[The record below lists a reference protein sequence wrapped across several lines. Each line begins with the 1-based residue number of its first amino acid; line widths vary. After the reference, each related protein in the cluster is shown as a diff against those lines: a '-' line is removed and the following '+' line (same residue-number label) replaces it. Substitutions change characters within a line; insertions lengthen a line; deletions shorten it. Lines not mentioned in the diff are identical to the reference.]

1 MFFFGFVF
9 VLPVHVGFRQVFVSF
24 RRDLST
30 RTSYVPQACEHAV
43 VGGVPSICTSD
54 SDGRSRWA
62 AAAACLSRLSALLFL
77 GMKVLAFV
85 PKRAI
90 SLQPRWAHFGGITC
104 LPGCRASSSF
114 GEVLSLR
121 LLFFS
126 GQIPMRKRALL
137 RVVLVL
143 TPTF

>member
-62 AAAACLSRLSALLFL
+62 AAAACSSRLGALL
-77 GMKVLAFV
+77 V
-85 PKRAI
+85 
-90 SLQPRWAHFGGITC
+90 
-104 LPGCRASSSF
+104 
-114 GEVLSLR
+114 
-121 LLFFS
+121 
-126 GQIPMRKRALL
+126 L
-137 RVVLVL
+137 RVKILALVPERAVPL
-143 TPTF
+143 